1 MQDCVI
7 LSAARLARRFIIT
20 SSKMILTIVPNQ
32 VTHNACANAT
42 MSSVERFADDGMLRV
57 ATWNV
62 AAINNNPFEYVI
74 THDDPAYNQLMLDV
88 ESLIDNPGDLDL
100 TVGQILD
107 ESIVLDLFSHLRAE
121 GFNGVEETVEYWRC
135 NLKDRR
141 YGRMFPHDCVESPSG
156 TPLQGSQGS
165 HRPKS

>member
-1 MQDCVI
+1 
-7 LSAARLARRFIIT
+7 
-20 SSKMILTIVPNQ
+20 
-32 VTHNACANAT
+32 

-100 TVGQILD
+100 TVGQI
-107 ESIVLDLFSHLRAE
+107 R
-121 GFNGVEETVEYWRC
+121 
-135 NLKDRR
+135 
-141 YGRMFPHDCVESPSG
+141 
-156 TPLQGSQGS
+156 
-165 HRPKS
+165 

>member
-1 MQDCVI
+1 M
-7 LSAARLARRFIIT
+7 SAAPLESSNFRRSMDAVKKSLSPNNHQAQPIT
-20 SSKMILTIVPNQ
+20 SDAK
-32 VTHNACANAT
+32 CDAT
-42 MSSVERFADDGMLRV
+42 MSSAERFADDGMLRV

-88 ESLIDNPGDLDL
+88 ESLIDDPGDLDL

-107 ESIVLDLFSHLRAE
+107 ETIMLDLFSHLRAE
-121 GFNGVEETVEYWRC
+121 GFDGVEKTVEYWRC

-141 YGRMFPHDCVESPSG
+141 YGRMF
-156 TPLQGSQGS
+156 
-165 HRPKS
+165 